1 MYSIVKVLIS
11 ALIIS
16 GVTEMA
22 KRFPTYGGI
31 VAALPIVSLLS
42 IIWLSVQ
49 GEKKEVVSQFTLG
62 VLYGLPGT
70 ILLLAVVYI
79 CLKNSLHLFMSLSIG
94 VMCWVLFLG
103 LQKIVVKLINT

>member
-1 MYSIVKVLIS
+1 MYSIIKILMS
-11 ALIIS
+11 AFIIA

-70 ILLLAVVYI
+70 ILLLAIVYI

-94 VMCWVLFLG
+94 VMCWGLFLG
-103 LQKIVVKLINT
+103 LQKIVIKLINT

>member
-1 MYSIVKVLIS
+1 MYSIIKILMS
-11 ALIIS
+11 ALSIAGI
-16 GVTEMA
+16 TEMA

-42 IIWLSVQ
+42 IVWLSVQ

-94 VMCWVLFLG
+94 VVCWGMFLV
-103 LQKIVVKLINT
+103 LQKIMIKLITT

>member
-1 MYSIVKVLIS
+1 MS
-11 ALIIS
+11 ALSIAGI
-16 GVTEMA
+16 TEMA

-42 IIWLSVQ
+42 IVWLSVQ

-94 VMCWVLFLG
+94 VVCWGMFLV
-103 LQKIVVKLINT
+103 LQKIMIKLITT

>member
-1 MYSIVKVLIS
+1 MYSIIKILMS
-11 ALIIS
+11 ALIIA

-49 GEKKEVVSQFTLG
+49 EEKKEVVSQFTLG

-79 CLKNSLHLFMSLSIG
+79 CLKNSFHVFMCLSIG
-94 VMCWVLFLG
+94 VVCWGLFLG
-103 LQKIVVKLINT
+103 LQKILFKIITT

>member
-1 MYSIVKVLIS
+1 MYSIIKILMS
-11 ALIIS
+11 ALIIA

-22 KRFPTYGGI
+22 KRFPAYGGI

-42 IIWLSVQ
+42 IVWLSVQ
-49 GEKKEVVSQFTLG
+49 GEKREVISQFTLG

-94 VMCWVLFLG
+94 VVCWGLFLG
-103 LQKIVVKLINT
+103 LQKILFKIITT

>member
-1 MYSIVKVLIS
+1 
-11 ALIIS
+11 
-16 GVTEMA
+16 MA
-22 KRFPTYGGI
+22 KRVPTYGGI

-94 VMCWVLFLG
+94 VMCWGLFLG
-103 LQKIVVKLINT
+103 LQRIVVKLINT

>member
-1 MYSIVKVLIS
+1 MS
-11 ALIIS
+11 ALIIA

-22 KRFPTYGGI
+22 KRVPTYGGI

-42 IIWLSVQ
+42 IIWLSVP

-94 VMCWVLFLG
+94 VMCWGLFLG
-103 LQKIVVKLINT
+103 LQRIVVKLINT